1 MAQPSPV
8 QTSMN
13 STPGATPAGTIDNQ
27 MDAEVKS
34 RRAASALTPGLLA
47 LFVAAAS
54 TVRAPTSADSAV
66 DVDAIITAGGS
77 TAGVQTLSDA
87 SLDGVVGDDP
97 MRVARNI
104 TFTFTSHADW
114 DATTATVVGKGVH
127 GEYLSESFSIPNG
140 GNATVTGNALF
151 SQVDSITIPAQ
162 SGTGGA
168 FTVGVGAK
176 LGPLDIAAAGVVA
189 LENTRSA
196 AAYASGEMAPI
207 VRKGRV
213 KVTAEEAVTE
223 GGPVFVRLVTSGDEV
238 YGSFRMSAD
247 ANDCALLL
255 SAKWAQ
261 TTTGSGAG
269 AALLD
274 INLP

>member
-8 QTSMN
+8 QTSV
-13 STPGATPAGTIDNQ
+13 SASPGNAPAGTIDNPGL
-27 MDAEVKS
+27 AEVKS
-34 RRAASALTPGLLA
+34 RVAYAALTPGLLA

-54 TVRAPTSADSAV
+54 TLRHPVAGDSAV
-66 DVDAIITAGGS
+66 DADAIITAGGS
-77 TAGVQTLSDA
+77 TAGVQTLSGA
-87 SLDGVVGDDP
+87 SLDGAVGDDP
-97 MRVARNI
+97 MRIARNL

-114 DATTATVVGKGVH
+114 DATTITVAGKDVD
-127 GEYLSESFSIPNG
+127 GEYLSETFAVPNG

-151 SQVDSITIPAQ
+151 TQVDSVSIPAQ

-168 FTVGVGAK
+168 FTMGVGAK

-196 AAYASGEMAPI
+196 AAYAAGETAGV

-213 KVTAEEAVTE
+213 RVTTEEAVSE

-238 YGSFRMSAD
+238 YGAFRMSAD
-247 ANDCALLL
+247 ANDCARVL

-261 TTTGSGAG
+261 TTTGSGT
-269 AALLD
+269 ALLD